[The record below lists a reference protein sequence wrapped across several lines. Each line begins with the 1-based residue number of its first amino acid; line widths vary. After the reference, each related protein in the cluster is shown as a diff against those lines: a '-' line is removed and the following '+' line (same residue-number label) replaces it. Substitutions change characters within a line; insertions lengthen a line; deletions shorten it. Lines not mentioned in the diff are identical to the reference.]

1 MREPAPRPSTPTA
14 ALVNDPFVV
23 GYEESTDGKTGGE
36 RKPMERVSA
45 GVEKSPTVARASAHG
60 ERARAGG
67 ERARAGGERKH
78 VDAMERR
85 CRDEAAR
92 TEEAHLAS

>member
-1 MREPAPRPSTPTA
+1 VLEPVPRPSTPTA
-14 ALVNDPFVV
+14 ALVNDPFV
-23 GYEESTDGKTGGE
+23 EESTDGKTGGE

-45 GVEKSPTVARASAHG
+45 GVEKSPTVAKASAHG
-60 ERARAGG
+60 ERARAG
-67 ERARAGGERKH
+67 EKRARAGGERKH

>member
-1 MREPAPRPSTPTA
+1 MWSVLEPAPRPSTPTA

-67 ERARAGGERKH
+67 ERKH